1 MRIRRTLSAL
11 VAAGVAA
18 GAGLALAP
26 AASAAPPTGT
36 SSLAALLAS
45 DGDTFDRN
53 WRDFD
58 ILDQAVGAVLAA
70 KPGSP
75 VAVLADGTV
84 PLTAFLPNDRAFQLL
99 AKDLTH
105 RWYGSEQEVLTALAG
120 AVGIDAIEQVLLYHV
135 VPGATIDSGTAL
147 ASDNAVLT
155 TAQGGTFTVDV
166 HLEALRHRAAAR
178 PGPQRPQPVPDPR
191 QAGPEHGQRADRAR
205 DHVRPAPRGPL
216 STGRSGRASI
226 CGCCTT

>member
-1 MRIRRTLSAL
+1 MRFRRSLSVL
-11 VAAGVAA
+11 TAATFVA

-36 SSLAALLAS
+36 ASLAALLAS
-45 DGDTFDRN
+45 DGDTFDRS

-70 KPGSP
+70 KPSSP

-84 PLTAFLPNDRAFQLL
+84 PLTAFLPTDRAFQLL

-105 RWYGSEQEVLTALAG
+105 RWYFSEKSVFTALART
-120 AVGIDAIEQVLLYHV
+120 VGVDAIEQVLLYHV
-135 VPGATIDSGTAL
+135 VPGATIDSRTAL

-155 TAQGGTFTVDV
+155 TAQGGTFKVDV
-166 HLEALRHRAAAR
+166 ISKRWWPIVQLRDQDRNDRNPYLIPGKLDLNAGNVQIAHAITLVLR
-178 PGPQRPQPVPDPR
+178 PIN
-191 QAGPEHGQRADRAR
+191 
-205 DHVRPAPRGPL
+205 L
-216 STGRSGRASI
+216 
-226 CGCCTT
+226 